1 VGRFAA
7 VAVIEPTR
15 NARVA
20 SPKRLDFAVIRITCP
35 RYSLYRPTGT
45 FAMTDRR
52 YLKRNR

>member
-1 VGRFAA
+1 VERFAA